1 MWDDFVADIG
11 QVFEALG
18 NFYENHWKLLLT
30 LMTVFMIG
38 LLVGYGMAC
47 LENPATERAEAY
59 VETIGGEA

>member
-1 MWDDFVADIG
+1 MWDDFVADIE

-18 NFYENHWKLLLT
+18 NFFENHWGPLLVLT
-30 LMTVFMIG
+30 TAFVIG
-38 LLVGYGMAC
+38 VLVGYGTAC